1 MRMYDIHNNNQ
12 NKDTVKYELDKEIKS
27 TKRESD
33 RLLYLIVGYG
43 SSGGSHKIKNYVI
56 EYLDLYIKSGLIKDY
71 IIGSDIDIFNSK
83 YQAFKGREK
92 LPENVKK
99 ERNPG
104 AIIVLV

>member
-56 EYLDLYIKSGLIKDY
+56 EYLNEYIKTGFVKDY
-71 IIGSDIDIFNSK
+71 IIGSDIDIFNPK
-83 YQAFKGREK
+83 YQQFKGREK

-104 AIIVLV
+104 VIIILV